1 METSTLSHNR
11 DFTLLLWGR
20 TCQITGGAM
29 TALALM
35 LYTVDLTG
43 SSQWGAVVMA
53 ASTIGSLLMSLPA
66 GVLADR
72 WDRRRIMVHTS
83 LLLAVVLASVPA
95 AAAVGVL
102 HPLHLVVASFLVAV
116 LGAFFGP
123 AEQASLS
130 TLVRSEDLAPA
141 ASLNQ
146 ARSAV
151 ANLIGPSL
159 AGALYALGH
168 ALPLLGDALLNL
180 VSALVVG
187 RIRTPLPAPADGGP
201 PHRPGRD
208 LRDGL
213 RFIVATPP
221 IRVVVGMT
229 AIASFGFGGLLA
241 LITLTFKAQGQSDAL
256 IGGMQTAYGLA
267 GLAGALAGPW
277 LLRRARTPTLFIGG
291 ILTNCAC
298 AAAMA
303 VWPQPHAIIALLC
316 LACLTLP
323 PGMAGV
329 QAYQLTI
336 TPPELQ
342 GRVAGASGFLTLAL
356 APAATLLAGTLA
368 SRPWTLAISP
378 FLSAIGLTA
387 VIAIANPHI
396 RTIGVPGRTSE

>member
-1 METSTLSHNR
+1 
-11 DFTLLLWGR
+11 
-20 TCQITGGAM
+20 
-29 TALALM
+29 
-35 LYTVDLTG
+35 
-43 SSQWGAVVMA
+43 MA
-53 ASTIGSLLMSLPA
+53 ASTVGSLVMSLPA

-72 WDRRRIMVHTS
+72 WDRRRTMVRTS
-83 LLLAVVLASVPA
+83 LLLAVVLMSVPA
-95 AAAVGVL
+95 AAVLGVL

-168 ALPLLGDALLNL
+168 TLPLLGDALLNL

-187 RIRTPLPAPADGGP
+187 RIRTPLPAPVGGDA
-201 PHRPGRD
+201 PHHPGRD
-208 LRDGL
+208 PRDGL
-213 RFIVATPP
+213 RFIAATPP
-221 IRVVVGMT
+221 IRAVVAMT

-241 LITLTFKAQGQSDAL
+241 LITLAFKAQGQSDAL

-267 GLAGALAGPW
+267 GLAVALAGPW
-277 LLRRARTPTLFIGG
+277 LLRRVRTSTLFTGG
-291 ILTNCAC
+291 VLTNCAC
-298 AAAMA
+298 AAAKA
-303 VWPQPHAIIALLC
+303 VWPQPWVIITLLC

-323 PGMAGV
+323 PGIAGV

-356 APAATLLAGTLA
+356 APVATLLAGTLA
-368 SRPWTLAISP
+368 SRRWTLAISP
-378 FLSAIGLTA
+378 FLGAISITA
-387 VIAIANPHI
+387 VIATANPHI
-396 RTIGVPGRTSE
+396 RTLGIPGSSSE